1 MAFSL
6 VVSSTLSHPYF
17 YQGVR
22 AELISFWKDLTE
34 KDSACHF
41 DSKSPAAIVPISP
54 SLPTLQWS
62 LWSHSSRTPY
72 KGQLHPSPP
81 YMVIS
86 HTHLQTP
93 QRQPGVSP
101 ALTHHIRA
109 NTHPNTL
116 KRGLRSSLYTH
127 FFSHKSESLRSW
139 GEEIWRN
146 EPKNPTKSTCIR
158 YSQRSILK
166 YSKCHPP
173 AQDSINNTSPP
184 FLEGTVLSWG
194 NTGEGNGN
202 PLQYSCLENS
212 HEQRSLAGYS
222 PWDWKSQV
230 RQSNWAR
237 RHRAGN
243 N

>member
-173 AQDSINNTSPP
+173 AQDSINNTFPRRNR
-184 FLEGTVLSWG
+184 TVLRKHWRRKWQP
-194 NTGEGNGN
+194 TPIFLPGEFPRTEEPGR
-202 PLQYSCLENS
+202 LQSMGLKES
-212 HEQRSLAGYS
+212 DKTEQLSKEAQG
-222 PWDWKSQV
+222 
-230 RQSNWAR
+230 
-237 RHRAGN
+237 G
-243 N
+243 